1 MVPTIRVTD
10 IVHVG
15 LGRLTNKAEFPKTLN
30 GVIERLL
37 IEKEAI
43 TQEEVTNQEAASN
56 PAQKTGKSVR
66 TLNFSKTETQEWIE
80 KFGPSPRK
88 FRYQRD
94 AMRELFY
101 HFGDNKEKLVRGYAW
116 LEGHG
121 SVERKSNS
129 HSFDALHYAEALY
142 NDGVKKGWLKS

>member
-1 MVPTIRVTD
+1 MPTIRVSD
-10 IVHVG
+10 VVYVG
-15 LGRLTNKAEFPKTLN
+15 LGRLTDKAEFPKTLN

-43 TQEEVTNQEAASN
+43 TQEEVTNQEAVSD
-56 PAQKTGKSVR
+56 PANKTRKSVR
-66 TLNFSKTETQEWIE
+66 TLNFSKAETQEWIE

-94 AMRELFY
+94 AMRELFH

-129 HSFDALHYAEALY
+129 HSFDAVHYAEALY
-142 NDGVKKGWLKS
+142 NDGEKKGWLKS